1 MGGSDGYNMGQG
13 QRSSDVGMGGAS
25 LSLGGLND
33 GGISDS
39 YQSGGGLGGVQIN
52 SFGGGYPAL
61 GGGAGLN
68 RYSSLGSSSLGLQ
81 GPGQRDDEFALQS
94 EDFPALG
101 GSKGP
106 SGTVGRSDEGQS
118 MSGHPFQPDL
128 GPSGQ
133 AQQSGGGLVRGGGMQ
148 PVGQSQNSQGQ
159 QRQQQGMQQGMQ
171 QQQSMQQQQ
180 VGQGRSMGQSEGWKL
195 DGSGQ
200 AGGQPQI
207 RGIIPQGG
215 NIGQLEQSLEQTH
228 AHSDPGVSK
237 EVQYGLGGLIE
248 VIKMSDKDLSAL
260 ALGVDLLTLGLN
272 LNSQD
277 CLYSLFSSP
286 FTDQP
291 SNMETQY
298 ATPQCYLMHPP
309 QLKSEH
315 LAKYAL
321 ETLFYMFYTAPHD
334 IKQACAAQE
343 LYRREWRYHGEL
355 MIWLKP
361 RGPQELMLGHPSV
374 QFQYFDVNTWESRL
388 FTNAYRGNLVN
399 GLLTEEDVRVKLQQP
414 GQGQGQVV

>member
-1 MGGSDGYNMGQG
+1 MGSSGMGPGSLAVLSDGGSNDFQ
-13 QRSSDVGMGGAS
+13 SS
-25 LSLGGLND
+25 
-33 GGISDS
+33 
-39 YQSGGGLGGVQIN
+39 GGLGGVQGSN
-52 SFGGGYPAL
+52 FDGRYPAL
-61 GGGAGLN
+61 GGGGLN
-68 RYSSLGSSSLGLQ
+68 RFATLGSGSLGLQ
-81 GPGQRDDEFALQS
+81 GPGMRDDEFAIQS

-106 SGTVGRSDEGQS
+106 SGGSGRSGESPSMNGQAFTPEV
-118 MSGHPFQPDL
+118 GH
-128 GPSGQ
+128 SGQ
-133 AQQSGGGLVRGGGMQ
+133 AQQAGMQGAVGGQQ
-148 PVGQSQNSQGQ
+148 PVGGANAQNGGQGGQ
-159 QRQQQGMQQGMQ
+159 HQRHQQQGMQQ
-171 QQQSMQQQQ
+171 S
-180 VGQGRSMGQSEGWKL
+180 VQGRSMGQAEGWKL

-200 AGGQPQI
+200 AGGQSQI
-207 RGIIPQGG
+207 RGIPPQGVG
-215 NIGQLEQSLEQTH
+215 GLSQLDGQGQGQGQSSSDQGQGQLQQQ
-228 AHSDPGVSK
+228 HSDPGVSK

-298 ATPQCYLMHPP
+298 VTPQCYLMHPP
-309 QLKSEH
+309 QLKMEH
-315 LAKYAL
+315 LSKYKL
-321 ETLFYMFYTAPHD
+321 ETLFYMFYTSPHD

-361 RGPQELMLGHPSV
+361 RGSQELMLGHPSV
-374 QFQYFDVNTWESRL
+374 QFQFFDVSSWEPRL
-388 FTNAYRGNLVN
+388 FTSAYRGNLVN
-399 GLLTEEDVRVKLQQP
+399 GLLSEEDVRVKVP
-414 GQGQGQVV
+414 QGQGQAQAQAQAQSS